1 MNNYNAYYKSKI
13 TNVNANTSFEAQ
25 EKAAIKLKA
34 KKRYEVTVVLCEQE
48 GKQIIHSTSGI

>member
-25 EKAAIKLKA
+25 EKAAIELKA